1 MRPAGPSECPFGP
14 SGGPPPSPQALRLNP
29 MSDCIHGT
37 ALDAPCHACD
47 VEAEILM
54 LDVHPHGG
62 VKQDGCLRCDLGLS
76 DPPTLEP
83 DDELDF

>member
-1 MRPAGPSECPFGP
+1 
-14 SGGPPPSPQALRLNP
+14 
-29 MSDCIHGT
+29 
-37 ALDAPCHACD
+37 
-47 VEAEILM
+47 M